1 MGLQALKVSGKLSLR
16 LTSAKGLSNEK
27 YGIHES
33 CPVCK
38 PKATAMSQLLID
50 NQSKLNLFCSDWS
63 ISEIR

>member
-1 MGLQALKVSGKLSLR
+1 MGLQAIKISGKFSVR

-27 YGIHES
+27 YEINES

-50 NQSKLNLFCSDWS
+50 NPSKLNLFCSDWS
-63 ISEIR
+63 ISEFR